1 MSVSVRPLRT
11 GVTGVTGV
19 TGGHHSVSTTPCC
32 PLSGDSHTAP
42 SMSYTWIWWAVINYQ
57 LLIMEVLFL
66 SNQHKEKYVNFIDLK
81 DNKEKHVNF
90 VEFKYD

>member
-1 MSVSVRPLRT
+1 
-11 GVTGVTGV
+11 
-19 TGGHHSVSTTPCC
+19 
-32 PLSGDSHTAP
+32 
-42 SMSYTWIWWAVINYQ
+42 
-57 LLIMEVLFL
+57 MEVLFL